1 MLDSLA
7 LVHAEAAEANHALA
21 ARTLLRMQSRRAL
34 IVWITDFAETPMTPE
49 VIEYATQMTR
59 RHVVVF
65 AVMNQPDLVALA
77 RATPQDRDE
86 MFRHTAALEVVERRE
101 LLLRG
106 LRQRGVLAIDL
117 PPGAF
122 AAALVNQYLDVKERS
137 LI

>member
-1 MLDSLA
+1 
-7 LVHAEAAEANHALA
+7 
-21 ARTLLRMQSRRAL
+21 
-34 IVWITDFAETPMTPE
+34 MTPE
-49 VIEYATQMTR
+49 VIEYAMQMTR

-77 RATPQDRDE
+77 RATPQNQDD
-86 MFRHTAALEVVERRE
+86 MFRHAAALEVVERRE

-117 PPGAF
+117 APGLF
-122 AAALVNQYLDVKERS
+122 TAALVNQYLDIKERS